1 MLNLTH
7 LEFVKTNKIADLLF
21 LLIDP
26 QIRGRKFQQREIDLD
41 QLTDEQLRS
50 RYRFGRESITYFF
63 IV

>member
-7 LEFVKTNKIADLLF
+7 LEFVKTNKMADLLF

-50 RYRFGRESITYFF
+50 RYRFGRESITYL
-63 IV
+63 V

>member
-7 LEFVKTNKIADLLF
+7 LEFVKTNKIAGLLF

-41 QLTDEQLRS
+41 QLTDERLRS
-50 RYRFGRESITYFF
+50 RYRFGRESITYL
-63 IV
+63 V

>member
-50 RYRFGRESITYFF
+50 RYRFGRESIPYL
-63 IV
+63 V

>member
-50 RYRFGRESITYFF
+50 RYRFGRESIIYL
-63 IV
+63 V

>member
-50 RYRFGRESITYFF
+50 RYRFDRESITYL
-63 IV
+63 V

>member
-7 LEFVKTNKIADLLF
+7 QEFVKTNKIADLLF

-50 RYRFGRESITYFF
+50 RYRFGRESITYL
-63 IV
+63 V

>member
-7 LEFVKTNKIADLLF
+7 LEFVKTNKMADLSF

-50 RYRFGRESITYFF
+50 RYRFGRESITYL
-63 IV
+63 V

>member
-26 QIRGRKFQQREIDLD
+26 QVRGRKFQQREIDLD

-50 RYRFGRESITYFF
+50 RYRFGRESITYL
-63 IV
+63 V

>member
-7 LEFVKTNKIADLLF
+7 LEFVKTNKMADLLF

-41 QLTDEQLRS
+41 QPTDEQLRS
-50 RYRFGRESITYFF
+50 RYRFGRESITYL
-63 IV
+63 V

>member
-7 LEFVKTNKIADLLF
+7 LEFIKTNKIEDLLF

-50 RYRFGRESITYFF
+50 RYRFGRESITYL
-63 IV
+63 V

>member
-50 RYRFGRESITYFF
+50 SYRFGRESITYL
-63 IV
+63 V

>member
-7 LEFVKTNKIADLLF
+7 LEFIKTNKIEDLLF

-50 RYRFGRESITYFF
+50 SYRFGRESITYL
-63 IV
+63 V

>member
-50 RYRFGRESITYFF
+50 RYRFGRESITYL
-63 IV
+63 V